1 MLPRMC
7 AAFPLQ
13 SEADDALLQLLND
26 AYVNARYRDQ
36 YVISEED
43 FREALARASEM
54 IAIAPREVAAMI
66 QLAKAVARERG
77 QAIPINDTNQ

>member
-1 MLPRMC
+1 M
-7 AAFPLQ
+7 
-13 SEADDALLQLLND
+13 
-26 AYVNARYRDQ
+26 NARYRDQ